1 MPELPEVETT
11 CRGIE
16 PHLVGRF
23 VSDVIVR
30 QPKLRWP
37 VPDGLRAMLT
47 GQAVESVQ
55 RRAKY
60 LLLKIGDGSLI
71 VHLGMSGSLRL
82 VTSEAAVGKHDHFDL
97 CMSDGAIL
105 RLTDPR
111 RFGSVL
117 WQQGEPGQ
125 HRLLVGLGPEPLSD
139 QFDGER
145 LFRLS
150 RNRRQAVKLF
160 VMDNNTVVGVGNIY
174 ANEAL
179 FEAGIDPRR
188 AAGRISLERYRRLA
202 EQTKI
207 VLARSIEQGGTTLKD
222 FVGGDGKPGYFQQ
235 QLQVYGRG
243 GEDCVQCGQ
252 VLQQLKLGQR
262 STVFCRFCQR

>member
-16 PHLVGRF
+16 PHIVGQS
-23 VSDVIVR
+23 VVDVVVR
-30 QPKLRWP
+30 QPQLRWP
-37 VPDGLRAMLT
+37 IPAGLGSLLAGRK
-47 GQAVESVQ
+47 VESVR

-71 VHLGMSGSLRL
+71 MHLGMSGSLRL
-82 VTSEAAVGKHDHFDL
+82 VAPGTESGKHDHFDL
-97 CMSDGAIL
+97 CLSGGVVL

-117 WQQGEPGQ
+117 WQQGDPNQ
-125 HRLLVGLGPEPLSD
+125 HRLLASLGPEPLGEL
-139 QFDGER
+139 FDGDR
-145 LFRLS
+145 MFRLS

-160 VMDNNTVVGVGNIY
+160 VMDNQTVVGVGNIY

-188 AAGRISLERYRRLA
+188 AAGRISLARYRLLA
-202 EQTKI
+202 AQIKI
-207 VLARSIEQGGTTLKD
+207 VLARAIEQGGTTLRD

-243 GEDCVQCGQ
+243 GESCNQCGQ
-252 VLQQLKLGQR
+252 VLRQVTLGQR
-262 STVFCRFCQR
+262 ATVYCQFCQR